1 MSIDVITESLVTLGE
16 AVLQPVGD
24 RDSWGGLSGMMS
36 RPLGRHDVSS
46 KGGEG
51 YSPSPPFAP
60 RFVSRG
66 RRAGN
71 LAELRWVCRSAVSIS
86 FCQSFFSLQNRSSG
100 VRLNAHFSGM
110 EDPLSQHV
118 TIKEWP
124 CHSATT

>member
-51 YSPSPPFAP
+51 YSPSPPLRPDLSLAGGAPATWLNCDGFADRP
-60 RFVSRG
+60 FQFRFASPFSR
-66 RRAGN
+66 
-71 LAELRWVCRSAVSIS
+71 CRIARVV
-86 FCQSFFSLQNRSSG
+86 F
-100 VRLNAHFSGM
+100 
-110 EDPLSQHV
+110 D
-118 TIKEWP
+118 
-124 CHSATT
+124 